1 MSIGHVVFC
10 EHETGMQVYQLDTG
24 REDRKE
30 GTKTGRKEGKK
41 EGRKEGSQDGRK
53 EGRKKSSLV
62 GQFVKMLLEEVPGQI
77 TTRWVVGHSLQHRPR
92 VLVANHRA
100 L

>member
-1 MSIGHVVFC
+1 MFC

-41 EGRKEGSQDGRK
+41 EGREEKELTSWAVRQN
-53 EGRKKSSLV
+53 
-62 GQFVKMLLEEVPGQI
+62 
-77 TTRWVVGHSLQHRPR
+77 
-92 VLVANHRA
+92 AA
-100 L
+100 